1 MVTPTIFR
9 AAGYASKEDALL
21 VRVDREGV
29 AVAAS
34 YCGEE
39 PGREAMTFGIVW
51 EGCFFC
57 DKMVKNVGNMWI
69 YGTIT
74 GISWDSSWNMVL
86 RDEKW

>member
-51 EGCFFC
+51 EGCFF
-57 DKMVKNVGNMWI
+57 
-69 YGTIT
+69 
-74 GISWDSSWNMVL
+74 L
-86 RDEKW
+86 

>member
-1 MVTPTIFR
+1 MVIPTIFR

-21 VRVDREGV
+21 VRVDREGA

-39 PGREAMTFGIVW
+39 PGREAMTFGKGV
-51 EGCFFC
+51 FC
-57 DKMVKNVGNMWI
+57 GKMVKNAGNMWI